1 MQQCNRVRELQE
13 HKGGGEKMK
22 SYSLFLKDFSSEIRT
37 RYAINSLAMF
47 IIVAISV
54 ILFSIGSEKVSPVLT
69 GGLFWVVVFF
79 SAMSGLSRVFVSEE
93 ERGTSLT
100 LQLVA
105 SPATVFTG
113 KLVFNLVL
121 VFAMNTVIAVLYSA
135 LFEEFVLRNF
145 TLFLLTFILGNIG
158 LAVSSTIIAAIIS
171 KAGAKGTL
179 YPVLSFPILL
189 PLILTSVKLTEFAI
203 DGTGLDESM
212 FELAIVA
219 SYDVVMLSASYMLFD
234 FIWKD

>member
-1 MQQCNRVRELQE
+1 MS
-13 HKGGGEKMK
+13 KA
-22 SYSLFLKDFSSEIRT
+22 YSLFLKDFRSEIRT
-37 RYAINSLAMF
+37 RYAINSLVMF

-54 ILFSIGSEKVSPVLT
+54 ILFSVGDEKVSPELT
-69 GGLFWVVVFF
+69 GGLLWVIIFF
-79 SAMSGLSRVFVSEE
+79 SAMSGLSRAFVSEE

-100 LQLVA
+100 LQLIA

-113 KLVFNLVL
+113 KLLFNIIL
-121 VFAMNTVIAVLYSA
+121 VFVMNIVIKLLYSA
-135 LFEEFVLRNF
+135 LFQEFVLKNF
-145 TLFLLTFILGNIG
+145 TLFLLTFVFGNIG

-171 KAGAKGTL
+171 RAGAKGTL

-189 PLILTSVKLTEFAI
+189 PLILTSVRLTLFSI
-203 DGTGLDESM
+203 DGTTIEESI

-219 SYDVVMLSASYMLFD
+219 CYDALMISASYMLFD

>member
-1 MQQCNRVRELQE
+1 MLT
-13 HKGGGEKMK
+13 KAIA
-22 SYSLFLKDFSSEIRT
+22 LFKKDFHSELRT

-54 ILFSIGSEKVSPVLT
+54 IMFAIGQERISEGLT
-69 GGLFWVVVFF
+69 GGLFWVVIFF
-79 SAMSGLSRVFVSEE
+79 TAMSGLSRAFVSEE

-105 SPATVFTG
+105 APSTVFTG
-113 KLVFNLVL
+113 KLIFNIIL
-121 VFAMNTVIAVLYSA
+121 VFCMNTIIALLYAA
-135 LFEEFVLRNF
+135 LFESFVINNF
-145 TLFLLTFILGNIG
+145 GLFLLSFVFGNIG
-158 LAVSSTIIAAIIS
+158 LAISSTIIAAIIA

-189 PLILTSVKLTEFAI
+189 PLILSSVQLTLFAI
-203 DGTGLDESM
+203 DGTSIETAK
-212 FELAIVA
+212 FELAIVV
-219 SYDVVMLSASYMLFD
+219 SYDVIMLTVSYLLFD